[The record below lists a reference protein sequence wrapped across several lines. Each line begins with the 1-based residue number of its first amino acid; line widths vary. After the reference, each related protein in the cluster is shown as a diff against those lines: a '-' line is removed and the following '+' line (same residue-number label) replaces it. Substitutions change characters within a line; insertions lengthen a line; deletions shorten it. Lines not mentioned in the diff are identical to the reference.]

1 LQDVVLPGVECWIAF
16 LLEQGHI
23 EVAEVLVYT
32 RAFDDAIDAVLM
44 RSKAEAELAR
54 LKSDAHRLALLH
66 AALAASSVRP
76 DGMPELRATISLS
89 PTTDAVSASSSSGAG
104 SAPATRDF
112 LLEGI
117 GYTRGAASVAIDQVR
132 LSVPGF
138 YAVAGPNGVGKS
150 SLFAL
155 IGACH
160 EALEAWAA
168 SNDAA
173 VEAVP
178 TVVRLPAGLNL
189 TRGDGHVALPAGRGG
204 KRPHVVEIGQR
215 AYTPLHVRP
224 IEWLTSEDLSHD
236 AASAAARIAAL
247 AAELRLGLGEASGE
261 AVSGDGSGEGSS
273 EGRVDPHAEEPGSA
287 GHAKKSTAAEC
298 LREPPFISSLFRE
311 HEDWGAAMSGGQRIK
326 LELIRSIFL
335 REACPEVLLLDEA
348 LAPLDPWSK
357 QYIMRRLRSFC
368 SESLVLVIYHA
379 DAREED
385 TGEVEVGVDDTGAS
399 KDEDSVVTENVS
411 SSSRGSALADVC
423 GAGGGSF
430 FDGMMHFADDGKV
443 TFDAVLD
450 RCP

>member
-1 LQDVVLPGVECWIAF
+1 M
-16 LLEQGHI
+16 
-23 EVAEVLVYT
+23 YT

-66 AALAASSVRP
+66 AALAASSVCP

-89 PTTDAVSASSSSGAG
+89 STTDTISGSSSSGAS
-104 SAPATRDF
+104 SAPATRDL

-117 GYTRGAASVAIDQVR
+117 GYTRGAASVTIDKVR
-132 LSVPGF
+132 LPVPGF

-160 EALEAWAA
+160 EALEAGAA

-173 VEAVP
+173 VEAVQ

-189 TRGDGHVALPAGRGG
+189 TRSDGHVALPAGRGG
-204 KRPHVVEIGQR
+204 KRPHVVEVGQR

-224 IEWLTSEDLSHD
+224 IEWLTTDDSSPD
-236 AASAAARIAAL
+236 ATSAAARIAAL
-247 AAELRLGLGEASGE
+247 AAELRLGLGEASCE
-261 AVSGDGSGEGSS
+261 AVSGEGSGEGSS
-273 EGRVDPHAEEPGSA
+273 EGRFDHHAEELGSA
-287 GHAKKSTAAEC
+287 GHADKSTVSES
-298 LREPPFISSLFRE
+298 LWQPPFIASLFRE
-311 HEDWGAAMSGGQRIK
+311 QEDWGAAMSSGQRIK

-357 QYIMRRLRSFC
+357 QYVMRRLRSFC

-379 DAREED
+379 DPREEE
-385 TGEVEVGVDDTGAS
+385 TGEVEAGVDDTGAAV
-399 KDEDSVVTENVS
+399 DEDSVTKNVS
-411 SSSRGSALADVC
+411 SSSRGSARADVC

-430 FDGMMHFADDGKV
+430 FDGMMHFSDDGKV